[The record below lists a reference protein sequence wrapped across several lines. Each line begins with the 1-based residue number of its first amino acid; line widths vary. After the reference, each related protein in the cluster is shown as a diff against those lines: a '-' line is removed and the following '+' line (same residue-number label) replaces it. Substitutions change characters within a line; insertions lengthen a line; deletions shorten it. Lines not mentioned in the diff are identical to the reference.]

1 VALIDWNNNVN
12 YTGRSISMTRQELV
26 ESAKKNYSFAEILK
40 TREFTVKTRELLKDG
55 SGETVIWRLEKSNQV
70 IEILTSGEND
80 PCIVLSEAL
89 LGFEKLEKYDLLR
102 ILHAG
107 DDWRIA
113 NLIVENGAPLFRGP
127 LAEVGQAFREE
138 DLVLESE
145 TSTEEKF
152 LWDVA
157 FNAAVNKKRKELEAT
172 AEAKRQ
178 LEEIEAQRIAAQ
190 YDAMSQE
197 ERADHLGLIN
207 WDQLWADTSIERWF
221 VPNFICEGRAHSF
234 YAASGLGKSLLMLEV
249 SAYLAKGWGVFGHEA
264 QAPIKVLYVDNEN
277 TAKGD
282 VKPRLKAMGF
292 ESGDLE
298 NLMYLSFPE
307 LAPLNTKA
315 GGETFKKIVED
326 FGPEL
331 VVLDTFSRFL
341 EGDENLAQTAQTF
354 YNWTGKFL
362 KKNGIAYVR
371 IDHMGKNAA
380 SQVRGTS
387 AKKDDVDLV
396 WLFEE
401 VDAGKKFEMV
411 NEKARA
417 PIQMK
422 NYLVERLESPLHHK
436 VINGIDWGPLM
447 EYLERE
453 NQALK
458 IIEEFAKDNPDS
470 KLGRKAVWDSLREVC
485 SEKKITRERIWTAI
499 DRYKDGERSVNVSIH
514 LEE

>member
-1 VALIDWNNNVN
+1 
-12 YTGRSISMTRQELV
+12 MTRQELI
-26 ESAKKNYSFAEILK
+26 EIAKKNYSFVEILK
-40 TREFTVKTRELLKDG
+40 TREFTVKRREPLNDG
-55 SGETVIWRLEKSNQV
+55 SGDTVIWRLEKSSQV
-70 IEILTSGEND
+70 IEILTSGED
-80 PCIVLSEAL
+80 EPCIVLNEAL
-89 LGFEKLEKYDLLR
+89 LGFEKLEKYDLLK

-107 DDWRIA
+107 DDWRLA
-113 NLIVENGAPLFRGP
+113 ESIVESGTPLFRGP
-127 LAEVGQAFREE
+127 LAAIGNIFKEE
-138 DLVLESE
+138 DLGREAEASSE
-145 TSTEEKF
+145 DKY

-157 FNAAVNKKRKELEAT
+157 FNAAVNKKRKELEAA

-190 YDAMSQE
+190 FDAMSQD
-197 ERADHLGLIN
+197 ERDEHLGLIN
-207 WDQLWADTSIERWF
+207 WTQLWADTSIEKWF

-249 SAYLAKGWGVFGHEA
+249 AAFLSKGWGVFGYDA
-264 QAPIKVLYVDNEN
+264 QDPIKVLYVDNEN
-277 TAKGD
+277 TPKGD

-292 ESGDLE
+292 EAGDLQ
-298 NLMYLSFPE
+298 NLLYLSFPD

-315 GGETFKKIVED
+315 GGETFRKIVEE
-326 FGPEL
+326 FQPEL

-371 IDHMGKNAA
+371 IDHMGKNSA

-396 WLFEE
+396 WLLEE
-401 VDAGKKFEMV
+401 VEAGKKFEMV
-411 NEKARA
+411 NEKARV
-417 PIQMK
+417 PIQLK
-422 NYLVERLESPLHHK
+422 TYLVERLEGPLHHK

-447 EYLERE
+447 EYLEKE
-453 NQALK
+453 DKALK
-458 IIEEFAKDNPDS
+458 LVEDFSKENPSS
-470 KLGRKAVWDSLREVC
+470 KLGRKAVWDSLRELC
-485 SEKKITRERIWTAI
+485 TEEKITRERIWIAI
-499 DRYKDGERSVNVSIH
+499 DRFKDGERSIKDSMH

>member
-1 VALIDWNNNVN
+1 
-12 YTGRSISMTRQELV
+12 M
-26 ESAKKNYSFAEILK
+26 YSFAEILK
-40 TREFTVKTRELLKDG
+40 TREFTVKTREPLKDG
-55 SGETVIWRLEKSNQV
+55 SGETVVWRLEKSKQV

-113 NLIVENGAPLFRGP
+113 NLSVENNAPLFRGP

-138 DLVLESE
+138 DLALESE
-145 TSTEEKF
+145 TSSEEKF

-197 ERADHLGLIN
+197 ERAEHLGLIN
-207 WDQLWADTSIERWF
+207 WEQLWADTSVERWF

-282 VKPRLKAMGF
+282 VKPRLKAMGVNILWLMPIHPIGVKNRKGSELRKF
-292 ESGDLE
+292 AYSG
-298 NLMYLSFPE
+298 Y
-307 LAPLNTKA
+307 
-315 GGETFKKIVED
+315 
-326 FGPEL
+326 
-331 VVLDTFSRFL
+331 
-341 EGDENLAQTAQTF
+341 
-354 YNWTGKFL
+354 
-362 KKNGIAYVR
+362 
-371 IDHMGKNAA
+371 
-380 SQVRGTS
+380 
-387 AKKDDVDLV
+387 
-396 WLFEE
+396 
-401 VDAGKKFEMV
+401 
-411 NEKARA
+411 
-417 PIQMK
+417 
-422 NYLVERLESPLHHK
+422 
-436 VINGIDWGPLM
+436 
-447 EYLERE
+447 
-453 NQALK
+453 
-458 IIEEFAKDNPDS
+458 
-470 KLGRKAVWDSLREVC
+470 
-485 SEKKITRERIWTAI
+485 
-499 DRYKDGERSVNVSIH
+499 
-514 LEE
+514 

>member
-1 VALIDWNNNVN
+1 
-12 YTGRSISMTRQELV
+12 MTRPELI
-26 ESAKKNYSFAEILK
+26 EMAKKNYTFAEILK
-40 TREFTVKTRELLKDG
+40 TREFTVKKREPLRDG
-55 SGETVIWRLEKSNQV
+55 SGETVVWRLEKSNQI
-70 IEILTSGEND
+70 IEILTSGEID
-80 PCIVLSEAL
+80 PCIVLNEAL
-89 LGFEKLEKYDLLR
+89 IGFEKLEKYDLIK

-107 DDWRIA
+107 DEWRFA
-113 NLIVENGAPLFRGP
+113 ESIVESGTPLFRGP
-127 LAEVGQAFREE
+127 LAAIGNMFKEE
-138 DLVLESE
+138 DLALEGESSSE
-145 TSTEEKF
+145 DKY

-157 FNAAVNKKRKELEAT
+157 FNAAVNRKRKELEAT

-178 LEEIEAQRIAAQ
+178 LEEIEAQRIASQ
-190 YDAMSQE
+190 YDAMSPE
-197 ERADHLGLIN
+197 ERAEHLGLIN

-249 SAYLAKGWGVFGHEA
+249 SAYLAKGWGVFGYEA

-277 TAKGD
+277 TPKGD

-298 NLMYLSFPE
+298 NLLYLSFPD

-315 GGETFKKIVED
+315 GGETFKKMVEE
-326 FGPEL
+326 FKPEL

-362 KKNGIAYVR
+362 KKSGIAYVR
-371 IDHMGKNAA
+371 IDHMGKNSA

-396 WLFEE
+396 WLLEE
-401 VDAGKKFEMV
+401 VEAGKKFEMV
-411 NEKARA
+411 NEKARV
-417 PIQMK
+417 PIQLK
-422 NYLVERLESPLHHK
+422 TYLVERLEAPLHHK
-436 VINGIDWGPLM
+436 VINGIDWGPLL
-447 EYLERE
+447 EYLEKE

-458 IIEEFAKDNPDS
+458 LIEDFAKDNPSS
-470 KLGRKAVWDSLREVC
+470 KLGRKAVWDSLRELC
-485 SEKKITRERIWTAI
+485 SEEKITRERIWVAI
-499 DRYKDGERSVNVSIH
+499 DRYKDGERSMSVSVH

>member
-1 VALIDWNNNVN
+1 
-12 YTGRSISMTRQELV
+12 MTRQELI
-26 ESAKKNYSFAEILK
+26 EIAKKNYSFAEILK
-40 TREFTVKTRELLKDG
+40 TREFVVKKREPLRDG
-55 SGETVIWRLEKSNQV
+55 SGETVVWRLEKSNQI

-80 PCIVLSEAL
+80 PCIVLNEAL
-89 LGFEKLEKYDLLR
+89 LGFEKLEKYDLIK

-107 DDWRIA
+107 DEWRFTES
-113 NLIVENGAPLFRGP
+113 IVESGTPLFRGS
-127 LAEVGQAFREE
+127 LAAIGNMFKEE
-138 DLVLESE
+138 DLVLEGESSSE
-145 TSTEEKF
+145 DKY

-157 FNAAVNKKRKELEAT
+157 FNAAVNRKRKELEAT

-178 LEEIEAQRIAAQ
+178 LEEIEAQRISAQ
-190 YDAMSQE
+190 YDAMSPE

-249 SAYLAKGWGVFGHEA
+249 SAYLAKGWGVFGYEA

-277 TAKGD
+277 TPKGD

-298 NLMYLSFPE
+298 NLLYLSFPD

-315 GGETFKKIVED
+315 GGETFRKMVEE
-326 FGPEL
+326 FKPEL

-362 KKNGIAYVR
+362 KKSGIAYVR
-371 IDHMGKNAA
+371 IDHMGKNSA

-396 WLFEE
+396 WLLEE
-401 VDAGKKFEMV
+401 VEAGKKFEMV
-411 NEKARA
+411 NEKARV
-417 PIQMK
+417 PIQLK
-422 NYLVERLESPLHHK
+422 TYLVERLEAPLRHK
-436 VINGIDWGPLM
+436 VINGIDWGPLL
-447 EYLERE
+447 EYLEKE

-458 IIEEFAKDNPDS
+458 LIEDFAKDNPSS
-470 KLGRKAVWDSLREVC
+470 KLGRKAVWDSLRELC
-485 SEKKITRERIWTAI
+485 SEEKITRERIWFAI
-499 DRYKDGERSVNVSIH
+499 DRYKDGERSMSVSVH